1 VKDQKQVN
9 DTHNSERFNNLN
21 SNDTKVSNEKDLGQI
36 NEHDPYQDYL
46 NRPDKVS
53 EREAYQAYL
62 NRPDK
67 VWEKEAYQDYLNRPD
82 KVWEREAY
90 NTYLNS
96 PEKKKDREL
105 YKQYKKNK
113 AKSSAGKV
121 GSNKKPLHQVGEE
134 KEANNNPLLNSSIQ
148 KEIATPD
155 PVPGPTDD
163 PSIVQLL
170 TDPVVGTQ
178 IQEVKG
184 SGIDLSIELQKSLG
198 FDGIADVK
206 VHTDDTAIL
215 LCEVLNAR
223 AFAYG
228 KDIFFNEGE
237 FNTASEKGLKLLGH
251 ELNHIQQQG
260 ETGNEK
266 VERQVKTQTDGEVK
280 AKKPGKRVGKA
291 LMMILTRK
299 ANIQEMSLLKW
310 QKVLG
315 GSFNEG
321 MITVDSKVD
330 DRFVNKADK
339 NAKAGVINTLN
350 VNLRN
355 NDTSNQKE
363 ANTGNVN
370 AHIDQLPLQSIKYI
384 GEGFSFETSA
394 CLVQGIDFDVKL
406 RKEKNDTNTKKDDPV
421 SGDITL
427 NTAYAGILDM
437 AITLKD
443 QDNLES
449 KITIGKLEVEG
460 LSIHISNTYLGLYA
474 EISPVN
480 LMFLIIDHLQNSL
493 MFTWG
498 GAMKLVDQ
506 LMGQASSETMNGMLE
521 NLATIDMSTM
531 GSDVGFKSLS
541 ISQLNYSSEKDKSN
555 YSLPD
560 LQLGETAIKT
570 NADPSNEKAS
580 QETLERKKKLR
591 TLQSRYDTINE
602 NEKAAHVKGKVKKE
616 DKWKEERE
624 RLERE
629 ITALK
634 ILLMQDSEK
643 QNFNLNIETKDV
655 QLPSSQDNLGVI
667 LGSTGLPA
675 EQIKGKGNFG
685 IKNVSLNTTIGA
697 EQYPNATIQL
707 KGITLDEIQ
716 LLGMKEFATDGLWLK
731 FESGI
736 LSNVVADAEV
746 KYITNSYSTGVE
758 SGYEIVNLNIEIGST
773 KTKGLRVITMG
784 RELLFPEDKE
794 ITLEGLSLKLANNDW
809 TSFGFKHIDLAG
821 TSVTG
826 LLQDTSRFNASGL
839 SINKLDDGSIQF
851 SLADADIH
859 SNFKPSKD
867 EDIMDGEANGEVDNL
882 SLKGRYKDDTLYLD
896 NLSVGSLTLNDFSY
910 VSKDGQTY
918 IKIPEA
924 GSGTLTGILVSAEIA
939 FDAGSGSVA
948 SVKIPSLKAG
958 AFKAKGL
965 KAHYGMSGGNMVDI
979 NMKTGE
985 EGSIGPFYATNF
997 NYNSLGLPKGD
1008 SEHHKNKMSGMFGV
1022 AGLDMPGFKVLIKD
1036 AFEAEAGVSTGNID
1050 LGVLNDGSSVLTV
1063 NNPDIKFN
1071 GLKGEAVD
1079 KAGLDVKGLLN
1090 NDSLTIG
1097 SIIVETDANQESK
1110 IYVSGVG
1117 VKNIKVNKDG
1127 NSYEMDVFIP
1137 GMVSIEEV
1145 NEADFVGE
1153 AAPGWLIDS
1162 NGVVEVTRFEMTSS
1176 TLGQGDNKSEEQTRL
1191 DQTNQQELQ
1200 NEYFAQMAVKSDP
1213 YLINDPWYRERVN
1226 KKFDF
1231 KLMDEEA
1238 KGLIAQYNKLSKTEN
1253 GENIFGISGKEGL
1266 KKEIQKIQNM
1276 EKYKP
1281 MLGMIENADATVTV
1295 NVFGK
1300 DIIVNATNGV
1310 LNIGWLMLQIRDTAV
1325 DHIKN
1330 QKTDFLN
1337 TEKVK
1342 ALAEKMDHLAM
1353 TGGLF
1358 YDWLED
1364 IEKFLDMIQEG
1375 KGLEGMANYVDTLFR
1390 QLKFETNENV
1400 LEIKLPITGTDPIKL
1415 GYNLDG
1421 KNNEYAMQ
1429 LNSILEYQMDQ
1440 ASINYDKGPA
1450 HSYEEMIELREKIR
1464 VKNLSFE
1471 EFITELDEM
1480 VDADTLGLSY
1490 YDAIGDKSSQ
1500 VGSFFGEWI
1509 KAYMQKIIFGGL
1521 KGFNFHVTGI
1531 DLGVFQEEFN
1541 KLGYGYLLFNIDN
1554 LNLNS
1559 LECSP
1564 NQILMDA
1571 IQIPGF
1577 TYTSLD
1583 SSLKIQLGNI
1593 DIQSTNMT
1601 SANKLTNIK
1610 SENITI
1616 EEFKMFIKKGEA
1628 DQTK

>member
-1 VKDQKQVN
+1 MKDQKQVN

-21 SNDTKVSNEKDLGQI
+21 SNDTKVSNKNDLGQI

-46 NRPDKVS
+46 NRADKVS

-67 VWEKEAYQDYLNRPD
+67 VWEKEAYEDYLNRPD

-96 PEKKKDREL
+96 LEKKKDREL

-113 AKSSAGKV
+113 AKSSAGNV
-121 GSNKKPLHQVGEE
+121 GSDKKPLQQVSEE

-155 PVPGPTDD
+155 PIPGPTDD
-163 PSIVQLL
+163 PSIVQML
-170 TDPVVGTQ
+170 TDPVVGAQ

-184 SGIDLSIELQKSLG
+184 SGIDLSIDLLKSLG

-206 VHTDDTAIL
+206 VHTDDTSIL

-237 FNTASEKGLKLLGH
+237 FNPTSENGLKLLAH

-260 ETGNEK
+260 QTGNEK
-266 VERQVKTQTDGEVK
+266 VERQVKSQTDGEVK

-291 LMMILTRK
+291 LMMMLTRK

-315 GSFNEG
+315 GSFNNG
-321 MITVDSKVD
+321 MMTLDDKVD
-330 DRFVNKADK
+330 DRFANKADK

-355 NDTSNQKE
+355 NDTSNHKE

-370 AHIDQLPLQSIKYI
+370 AHIDQLPLQSINYI

-394 CLVQGIDFDVKL
+394 CLLQGIDFDVKL

-460 LSIHISNTYLGLYA
+460 LTIHLSNTYLGLYD
-474 EISPVN
+474 EISPIN
-480 LMFLIIDHLQNSL
+480 LMFLIRDHLQNSL

-531 GSDVGFKSLS
+531 GSEVGFKSLS

-570 NADPSNEKAS
+570 NADPGNEKAS
-580 QETLERKKKLR
+580 EETLERKKKLR
-591 TLQSRYDTINE
+591 TLQSRYDTIKE

-629 ITALK
+629 ITSLK
-634 ILLMQDSEK
+634 IQLMQDSEK
-643 QNFNLNIETKDV
+643 QNFNLNIESKDV
-655 QLPSSQDNLGVI
+655 KLPSSQDNLGVI
-667 LGSTGLPA
+667 LGAAGLPT
-675 EQIKGKGNFG
+675 EQVKGPSTVG
-685 IKNVSLNTTIGA
+685 IKNVRLNTAVGA
-697 EQYPNATIQL
+697 EQYPNAAIKL

-716 LLGMKEFATDGLWLK
+716 LLGMKEFVTDSLWLK
-731 FESGI
+731 FDSGT

-746 KYITNSYSTGVE
+746 KYTTKSYSTGVE
-758 SGYEIVNLNIEIGST
+758 SGYEMVHLSLNIGSI

-809 TSFGFKHIDLAG
+809 TSFGFTHIDLAG

-826 LLQDTSRFNASGL
+826 LLQDTSKFNASGL

-859 SNFKPSKD
+859 STFKPSED
-867 EDIMDGEANGEVDNL
+867 EDIMNGEANGEVDNL
-882 SLKGRYKDDTLYLD
+882 SVKGRYKDDTLYLD

-910 VSKDGQTY
+910 LSKDGQTY
-918 IKIPEA
+918 IKMPEA

-979 NMKTGE
+979 NMKPGE

-997 NYNSLGLPKGD
+997 NYNSRGLVKANG
-1008 SEHHKNKMSGMFGV
+1008 EHHKNKMSGMFGV

-1050 LGVLNDGSSVLTV
+1050 FGVLNDGSSVLTV
-1063 NNPDIKFN
+1063 TNTDFKFSS
-1071 GLKGEAVD
+1071 LKGDAFD
-1079 KAGLDVKGLLN
+1079 KSGLDVKGLLN
-1090 NDSLTIG
+1090 NDSLNIG
-1097 SIIVETDANQESK
+1097 GIIIETDANKESK
-1110 IYVSGVG
+1110 IFVSAID
-1117 VKNIKVNKDG
+1117 VKNIKIENAG
-1127 NSYEMDVFIP
+1127 NTYEMDVFIP
-1137 GMVSIEEV
+1137 GMMSIEEV
-1145 NEADFVGE
+1145 AKADFAGE
-1153 AAPGWLIDS
+1153 TAPAWLIDS
-1162 NGVVEVTRFEMTSS
+1162 NGSVEVTRFVMTSS
-1176 TLGQGDNKSEEQTRL
+1176 DLALGDGKSEDDRRL
-1191 DQTNQQELQ
+1191 EKAESN
-1200 NEYFAQMAVKSDP
+1200 
-1213 YLINDPWYRERVN
+1213 
-1226 KKFDF
+1226 
-1231 KLMDEEA
+1231 MDDLEA
-1238 KGLIAQYNKLSKTEN
+1238 KEQKTVDEFLKTKRDSAWAYKKMDDEKAAKNKAEEEKQARLKEAEKYSGLFKMTEN
-1253 GENIFGISGKEGL
+1253 ANGFIKVNIFGGTIELQVNRGLVSIEQLLTDLPELISNYIRQQPPEGMMDSELIDFAEDLDGWTSTIAEVGEGWKPINNLLETIKEGKGNEGLANFVTQYASRMQINPSANPVSIRVLDGIPMVLDPVDIPFVNQGNYYYGVGRGAVSLSGLMDFWNKKMSESPPVGDIESINEYKELLKKKKIESLNFHDMMKGVNEKEAKDFVFLSYQDVILPYAGIWLNHYIQNLIITEFQDLEILLNGLELKNAEEFLLKNNFGNLKFDDSNPLLDLHVSKANLEEFKIDSIVLPPFNYVNVEKNFKLISDKITSGDISGKRE
-1266 KKEIQKIQNM
+1266 QQNGNVSTN
-1276 EKYKP
+1276 
-1281 MLGMIENADATVTV
+1281 LSIENI
-1295 NVFGK
+1295 K
-1300 DIIVNATNGV
+1300 V
-1310 LNIGWLMLQIRDTAV
+1310 L
-1325 DHIKN
+1325 
-1330 QKTDFLN
+1330 
-1337 TEKVK
+1337 
-1342 ALAEKMDHLAM
+1342 
-1353 TGGLF
+1353 
-1358 YDWLED
+1358 
-1364 IEKFLDMIQEG
+1364 
-1375 KGLEGMANYVDTLFR
+1375 
-1390 QLKFETNENV
+1390 
-1400 LEIKLPITGTDPIKL
+1400 
-1415 GYNLDG
+1415 
-1421 KNNEYAMQ
+1421 
-1429 LNSILEYQMDQ
+1429 
-1440 ASINYDKGPA
+1440 
-1450 HSYEEMIELREKIR
+1450 
-1464 VKNLSFE
+1464 
-1471 EFITELDEM
+1471 
-1480 VDADTLGLSY
+1480 
-1490 YDAIGDKSSQ
+1490 
-1500 VGSFFGEWI
+1500 
-1509 KAYMQKIIFGGL
+1509 
-1521 KGFNFHVTGI
+1521 
-1531 DLGVFQEEFN
+1531 
-1541 KLGYGYLLFNIDN
+1541 
-1554 LNLNS
+1554 
-1559 LECSP
+1559 
-1564 NQILMDA
+1564 
-1571 IQIPGF
+1571 
-1577 TYTSLD
+1577 
-1583 SSLKIQLGNI
+1583 
-1593 DIQSTNMT
+1593 
-1601 SANKLTNIK
+1601 
-1610 SENITI
+1610 
-1616 EEFKMFIKKGEA
+1616 IKKNG
-1628 DQTK
+1628 DNN